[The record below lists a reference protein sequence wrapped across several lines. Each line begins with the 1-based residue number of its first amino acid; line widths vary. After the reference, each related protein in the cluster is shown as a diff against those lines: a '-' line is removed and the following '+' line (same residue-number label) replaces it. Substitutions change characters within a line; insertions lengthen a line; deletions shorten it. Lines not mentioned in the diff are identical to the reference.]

1 MGYGITKHLID
12 SGKVFCCASDEEYIR
27 TVITDE
33 RAAKPCLTEEK
44 NRREVH

>member
-1 MGYGITKHLID
+1 MEYLLD
-12 SGKVFCCASDEEYIR
+12 SGKVFCCASDGEYIR

-44 NRREVH
+44 NRSELD